1 MSLLR
6 SNRLSSEQLVV
17 MVRYFIRQTCEACV
31 PLPAALA
38 QGTESP
44 VDIANTQ
51 DNWDVASGEGPQK
64 AA

>member
-1 MSLLR
+1 
-6 SNRLSSEQLVV
+6 